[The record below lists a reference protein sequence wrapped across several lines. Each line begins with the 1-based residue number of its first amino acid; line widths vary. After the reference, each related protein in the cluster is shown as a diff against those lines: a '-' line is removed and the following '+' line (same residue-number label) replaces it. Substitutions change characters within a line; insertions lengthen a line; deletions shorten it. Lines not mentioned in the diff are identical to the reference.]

1 MAEPRSEREIEA
13 ESALALIQAIVESDA
28 MTPGIRPPRELRDR
42 ILAVTSG
49 YWEKAIQYDTAQ

>member
-1 MAEPRSEREIEA
+1 MAESRSEREIEA

-42 ILAVTSG
+42 ILGVTNA
-49 YWEKAIQYDTAQ
+49 YWESNTPQ